1 MLSKSFTD
9 SIIKQDFSMEVGK
22 MKIQKRI
29 ISLII
34 VMCLV
39 LPISNIFIISVNADT
54 ADSKIKNII
63 FMIPDGGGMTAFNMS
78 DAVKQAGGFDRTKYP
93 NATIVDKG
101 PMTIKE
107 YWVGAEKTNN
117 ALNRLTDSAAAGTA
131 LATGNKTLN
140 NYIGINDNKVPV
152 ANLLEAS
159 QFVGKNTG
167 IVVTYEWTNATP
179 AAFSAHD
186 ISRTNAKTMSEQI
199 VNQEID
205 VVLGGIDSAFS
216 GESWF
221 TDESLKS
228 KGYNLVKSRNDL
240 KNVAK
245 GDRIWGKFPGVL
257 YYDATKNSTT
267 PTLAEMTEVA
277 ITALDDD
284 NENGFFLMVEGSAID
299 GGGHTNSAEKMIG
312 DYIAFD
318 AACKVA
324 IDYAKERND
333 TIVLIAPDHDT
344 GGMYWHESDLGS
356 IVSQIQS
363 GSSEVTGLKWKG
375 TGHTDWD
382 GGIFMYVP
390 DGVSYPD
397 GIDTAK
403 KDVAYSEFA
412 ETNFIKAKTNLIEN
426 TELPKYLAKFIN
438 VDLDQLSKELFV
450 DISEYGEYNSSTEIF
465 KFRTAEG
472 HSAQIKRNEAKA
484 LIDGIE
490 VDLNGEIAV
499 LIEDRFY
506 VPKRLYSQISEYI
519 HVEDVDVMSMGVYD
533 EVSETFTFTDY
544 NASIKRNSNILVVN
558 GMKVDL
564 GEDVAIYM
572 AGQFRI
578 PKKAF
583 EVIQKISAGVSE
595 FKIVADYNKMSV
607 DVSGYI
613 PASNRAI
620 SILVLKSESAS
631 KEELSIDDI
640 IMVGETASEFNGDF
654 SFDFVVGEN
663 QLGSKYT
670 FKMNYT
676 DSPSKTPITKD
687 FTFQNTIPAML
698 VETANGDEVMYMDQ
712 LRAGDDLK
720 IKLSGF
726 DFSDDFQGAII
737 VSQCDGDDKLVEAS
751 VLPVSGGS
759 VEIGTE
765 IEESV
770 TVTEGIKTIKVMY
783 WNWSTLAPV
792 FGKYTIKSKE

>member
-1 MLSKSFTD
+1 M
-9 SIIKQDFSMEVGK
+9 K
-22 MKIQKRI
+22 MQKRI

-39 LPISNIFIISVNADT
+39 FTNILIVSVNADT

-63 FMIPDGGGMTAFNMS
+63 YMIPDGGGMTAFNMS
-78 DAVKQAGGFDRTKYP
+78 DAVKQAGGFNRTKYP
-93 NATIVDKG
+93 NATPVEKG

-140 NYIGINDNKVPV
+140 NYIGINDKKVPV

-159 QFVGKNTG
+159 QSVGKNTG

-199 VNQEID
+199 VNQGID
-205 VVLGGIDSAFS
+205 VLLGGTDSAFS

-221 TDESLKS
+221 TDESFKS

-240 KNVAK
+240 KSVAK

-257 YYDATKNSTT
+257 YYDATKNSST
-267 PTLAEMTEVA
+267 PTLAEMTEAA
-277 ITALDDD
+277 ITALNDD

-299 GGGHTNSAEKMIG
+299 GGGHTNSAIKMIG

-324 IDYAKERND
+324 IDFAKDRND

-344 GGMYWHESDLGS
+344 GGMYWDETDLDS

-363 GSSEVTGLKWKG
+363 GSSGVTGLNWTG

-390 DGVSYPD
+390 TGVSYPD
-397 GIDTAK
+397 GIDPSN
-403 KDVAYSEFA
+403 KDIAYSEFA
-412 ETNFIKAKTNLIEN
+412 ETNFIRAKTNLIEN
-426 TELPKYLAKFIN
+426 TELAKYLAKFIN
-438 VDLDQLSKELFV
+438 VDLNKLSEDLFV
-450 DISEYGEYNSSTEIF
+450 DISDFGEYNNSTEIF

-519 HVEDVDVMSMGVYD
+519 HGEDVDVMSMGVYD
-533 EVSETFTFTDY
+533 EATETFTFNDY
-544 NASIKRNSNILVVN
+544 NARIKKNSNILVVN
-558 GMKVDL
+558 GIKVDL
-564 GEDVAIYM
+564 GEDVATYVL
-572 AGQFRI
+572 GQFRI
-578 PKKAF
+578 PKKAI
-583 EVIQKISAGVSE
+583 EVIQRFSSGVAE
-595 FKIVADYNKMSV
+595 FKIVADYNQKSV
-607 DVSGYI
+607 DISGYI
-613 PASNRAI
+613 PASNS
-620 SILVLKSESAS
+620 SIGILALKSESAS
-631 KEELSIDDI
+631 KEELSIDDV
-640 IMVGETASEFNGDF
+640 IMVGETISEFNGDF
-654 SFDFVVGEN
+654 SFDFVVDEN
-663 QLGSKYT
+663 QLGSQYT
-670 FKMNYT
+670 FKMNYV
-676 DSPSKTPITKD
+676 DSISKTPITKD
-687 FTFQNTIPAML
+687 FTFKNTIPTML
-698 VETANGDEVMYMDQ
+698 LETVNGDEIMYMDQ

-737 VSQCDGDDKLVEAS
+737 VSQCDEDDKIVDVS

-765 IEESV
+765 IEKTV
-770 TVTEGIKTIKVMY
+770 KVTEGVKTIKVMY